1 MPRSLRSLPLVV
13 AALTASLATLGAAS
27 ARADSAATSS
37 NWAGYAASKNGI
49 SFRRVAGTWVQ
60 PTVSCTAGQQGF
72 SANWVGLGG
81 YHQTSKALEQIGT
94 EADCTAS
101 GKAVYSAWYELVPDT
116 SKAVKITVKAG
127 DTLSASV
134 AVRGHTV
141 QLRLANRTR
150 GTLFEKTLSA
160 ATVDTTSADWIV
172 EAPAVCFG
180 AGGLCRPTPLA
191 NFGTTGFNAA
201 TATTSAGHT
210 GPIVD
215 PAWSRAAITLSP
227 QGGRRF
233 AGAAPAAASGS
244 AAPSPLSA
252 TGNGFL
258 VVFQG
263 VDGSAQPPATTG

>member
-1 MPRSLRSLPLVV
+1 MPRSLRSLPLVI
-13 AALTASLATLGAAS
+13 AALTASLATIGTAS

-37 NWAGYAASKNGI
+37 NWAGYAASKSGI

-60 PTVSCTAGQQGF
+60 PSVSCTAGQQGF

-94 EADCTAS
+94 EADCTSA

-127 DTLSASV
+127 DTVSASV

-150 GTLFEKTLSA
+150 GTLFTKTLSA
-160 ATVDTTSADWIV
+160 ATVDTTSAEWIV

-180 AGGLCRPTPLA
+180 TGGLCRPTPLA
-191 NFGTTGFNAA
+191 DFGTTGFNAA

-215 PAWSRAAITLSP
+215 PAWSRASITLSP

-233 AGAAPAAASGS
+233 AGAAPAATSGS

-258 VVFQG
+258 VVFHG
-263 VDGSAQPPATTG
+263 VDSAAQPPATTG